1 MYFLPCYGKNASIYF
16 GKMTQMNVKKTCN
29 ATIQQHIDRMH
40 TLCEEERVQDAKSVY
55 EEIRDWVIQKE
66 NIEVLSLGYINEF
79 IEDFE

>member
-1 MYFLPCYGKNASIYF
+1 
-16 GKMTQMNVKKTCN
+16 MTQMNVKKTCN

-40 TLCEEERVQDAKSVY
+40 TLCEEERVEDAKSVY

>member
-1 MYFLPCYGKNASIYF
+1 
-16 GKMTQMNVKKTCN
+16 MTQMNVKKTCN

-55 EEIRDWVIQKE
+55 EEIRDWVIEKE

>member
-1 MYFLPCYGKNASIYF
+1 
-16 GKMTQMNVKKTCN
+16 MNVKKTCN

-40 TLCEEERVQDAKSVY
+40 TLCEEERVEDAKSVY

>member
-1 MYFLPCYGKNASIYF
+1 
-16 GKMTQMNVKKTCN
+16 MTQMNVKKTCN

-79 IEDFE
+79 IEDFQ

>member
-1 MYFLPCYGKNASIYF
+1 
-16 GKMTQMNVKKTCN
+16 MTQMNVKKTCN